1 MRIEN
6 KKVSLLGGH
15 RDKKNHI
22 IDHNHYGCE
31 INESSKYHK
40 DIEKPM
46 RKIIQKVKLGIKS
59 QGQYIGH
66 EDVFQNRNY
75 TY

>member
-22 IDHNHYGCE
+22 IDHNHYGSE
-31 INESSKYHK
+31 INES
-40 DIEKPM
+40 
-46 RKIIQKVKLGIKS
+46 
-59 QGQYIGH
+59 
-66 EDVFQNRNY
+66 
-75 TY
+75 